1 MEKKKLMST
10 KLQNINKRITRQIRV
25 STKTH
30 RNLKFKA
37 IKEDTTISKLADYI
51 INGYLEKINK
61 DSENV
66 NLGNN
71 KFLSKSVA
79 KKTDKGH
86 LINQNQPCEDFIRK

>member
-1 MEKKKLMST
+1 MST
-10 KLQNINKRITRQIRV
+10 KLPNINKRITRQIRV

-37 IKEDTTISKLADYI
+37 TKEDTTISKLADYI
-51 INGYLEKINK
+51 INGYLEKINNK
-61 DSENV
+61 DRENE

-71 KFLSKSVA
+71 KVFSKSMA
-79 KKTDKGH
+79 EKADKGH